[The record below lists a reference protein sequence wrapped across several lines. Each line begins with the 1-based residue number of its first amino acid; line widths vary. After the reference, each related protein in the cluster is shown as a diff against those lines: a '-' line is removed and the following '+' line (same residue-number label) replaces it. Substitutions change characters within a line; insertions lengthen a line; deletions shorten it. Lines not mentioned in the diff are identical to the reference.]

1 LDLSTVATGADGDF
15 VRGQLALKTRESN
28 ITGHVVE
35 HYLRITPGKLGITFA
50 PDVETATL
58 WSAEF
63 NKAGVPCEVITAK
76 TPDRARI
83 EIMKRF
89 ARRELLMLTNQD
101 ILGEGIDVPAV
112 EVVIMGRATESY
124 SLYVQ
129 QFCRMDRLM
138 DGKKVG
144 FVIDH
149 VNNVLRHG
157 LPDRPREWSLERK
170 ERRTANKDPD
180 VIPMRTCANPEC
192 LWPYERFLSQC
203 PYCGMVPVP
212 AERSTPDQ
220 VDGVLEELD
229 PSTLAVM
236 RGEKERI
243 DADPQYVFN
252 QMIRM
257 GQPEVVAF
265 AARNRHR
272 ERQVAQAFM
281 REAAQLWMGYQASMG
296 RDIAEAQRRF
306 YHRFKTDVLSAQ
318 ALGRSD
324 ADEMTQLLCNDIVR
338 LDTELR
344 TGATTGGARR

>member
-1 LDLSTVATGADGDF
+1 
-15 VRGQLALKTRESN
+15 
-28 ITGHVVE
+28 
-35 HYLRITPGKLGITFA
+35 
-50 PDVETATL
+50 
-58 WSAEF
+58 
-63 NKAGVPCEVITAK
+63 
-76 TPDRARI
+76 
-83 EIMKRF
+83 
-89 ARRELLMLTNQD
+89 
-101 ILGEGIDVPAV
+101 
-112 EVVIMGRATESY
+112 
-124 SLYVQ
+124 
-129 QFCRMDRLM
+129 
-138 DGKKVG
+138 
-144 FVIDH
+144 
-149 VNNVLRHG
+149 
-157 LPDRPREWSLERK
+157 
-170 ERRTANKDPD
+170 
-180 VIPMRTCANPEC
+180 
-192 LWPYERFLSQC
+192 
-203 PYCGMVPVP
+203 MVPVP